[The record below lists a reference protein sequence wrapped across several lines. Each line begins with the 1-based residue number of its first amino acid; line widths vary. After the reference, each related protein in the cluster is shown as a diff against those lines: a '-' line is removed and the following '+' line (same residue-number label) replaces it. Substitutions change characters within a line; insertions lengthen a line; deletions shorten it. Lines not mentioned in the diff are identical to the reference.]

1 MRRFFRFL
9 SHGLFF
15 AMGFGLGIYVLP
27 ILTAADP
34 PTASEMQVLGTGE
47 KLTATFR
54 RDLKGSDFFHWGE
67 GEVTVTPT
75 HIGFTGKLAPG
86 PDYKVY
92 LVPEFVEDDAGF
104 LALKDKAVRIGD
116 VKGFSGFLLP
126 VPAGV
131 DVKQYT
137 TVLVWCETFKKFIS
151 AGKYR

>member
-34 PTASEMQVLGTGE
+34 PTASEMQVLEAGE

-67 GEVTVTPT
+67 GEVTITPT
-75 HIGFTGKLAPG
+75 HIGFKGKLAPG

-151 AGKYR
+151 AAKYR

>member
-1 MRRFFRFL
+1 MMRFFRFL

-15 AMGFGLGIYVLP
+15 VLGFGLGIYVLP

-34 PTASEMQVLGTGE
+34 PSTSEMQVLESAE

-75 HIGFTGKLAPG
+75 HIAHRGRLAPG

-92 LVPEFVEDDAGF
+92 LASEFVEDKEAF
-104 LALKDKAVRIGD
+104 LAIKDKAVRIGD
-116 VKGFSGFLLP
+116 VKGFSGFLVP
-126 VPAGV
+126 VPGSV

-137 TVLVWCETFKKFIS
+137 TVVVWCETFKAFIS
-151 AGKYR
+151 AAKYR